1 LGLDIHKESY
11 AGSIKE
17 ITLGQG
23 DKAVKVGGET
33 CYPFYQFEGDMPN
46 KPRIAMEIWD
56 MKPDDWP
63 EAAVAPFKDVIDDP
77 ATWAKKCVEDY
88 GADLIVLQLKSTDPN
103 SQDTSPA
110 DASAIVGKVL
120 GAIDVPLVI
129 WGTANVQKDEEVLKK
144 IAEDFQG
151 KNLVMGPVED
161 KNHKGI
167 GAAAMGYG
175 HTIISSSPIDVN
187 LAKQVNILLE
197 NLGMPTDRIVIDP
210 TTGGLGYGM
219 EYSYSVME
227 RLRMA
232 AMAQGDDKLQ
242 LPLINNLGNE
252 VWKCKEAKQPLDED
266 PLLGDPER
274 RAIMMEAVGAVSYL
288 MAGSDILIM
297 RHPESIRMVKAF
309 IELLMDGGSAK
320 DIAGVNKLMS
330 DVDVDLAG
338 LAPEP
343 DLSIE
348 EEKGAKAPA
357 AKKAEAP
364 EAEAKPAAAPK
375 PEAKP
380 AEAPE
385 AEAKPAAAPKPEAK
399 PAEAPK
405 AEAKPAAAPEPPKP
419 EVDEAAQ
426 KADAEAKAKADA
438 EAKAKADADAKAKAE
453 ADAEARKAADAKAKQ
468 EAEEKAQREAEEK
481 EKAEAAKREADEAAI
496 RQKRA
501 EEREKRATEVKTTA
515 EADVPKTAA
524 AIQKSALDKM
534 IDQLNRIH
542 RKSA

>member
-1 LGLDIHKESY
+1 MGLDIHKESY

-17 ITLGQG
+17 ITLGHG
-23 DKAVKVGGET
+23 DKSVKVGGET

-63 EAAVAPFKDVIDDP
+63 EAAVAPFKDVIGDP
-77 ATWAKKCVEDY
+77 AAWAKKCVQDY

-103 SQDTSPA
+103 ALDTSAA

-120 GAIDVPLVI
+120 DAIDVPLVI

-197 NLGMPTDRIVIDP
+197 NLGMPTDRIIIDP

-227 RLRMA
+227 RIRMA

-242 LPLINNLGNE
+242 LPIINNLGNE
-252 VWKCKEAKQPLDED
+252 VWKCKEAKQPVEED
-266 PLLGDPER
+266 QLLGDPER

-309 IELLMDGGSAK
+309 IDLLLDGGSAK

-330 DVDVDLAG
+330 DVDVDLAA

-364 EAEAKPAAAPK
+364 K
-375 PEAKP
+375 
-380 AEAPE
+380 

-405 AEAKPAAAPEPPKP
+405 AEAKPAAPEPPKP
-419 EVDEAAQ
+419 EVDEATK
-426 KADAEAKAKADA
+426 KAEAEAKAKADA

-453 ADAEARKAADAKAKQ
+453 ADAEARKAADAKAKKD
-468 EAEEKAQREAEEK
+468 AEEKAAREAKEK
-481 EKAEAAKREADEAAI
+481 EEADAAQREADEAAI
-496 RQKRA
+496 RRKRA
-501 EEREKRATEVKTTA
+501 EEREKRSAEPTATGET
-515 EADVPKTAA
+515 DVPKTAS
-524 AIQKSALDKM
+524 AIQKSPLEKM
-534 IDQLNRIH
+534 IDQLHRIH
-542 RKSA
+542 RRNA